1 MKKQLIATTVVAS
14 AFLVGF
20 VLPAEYGI
28 DITGLGEATGLNA
41 LASTTV
47 DRKGTDFGQTLSFN
61 IEEYDLEAETLNQ
74 PIRGLLE
81 LHDAPFMSETITL
94 DIEDIGEIEHKFIMP
109 ENSTFVYSWKL
120 LNPKGEGVYF
130 EFHGH
135 PSTEDAVNYPED
147 FEQAYSKG
155 EGTGQNGTFTSPFPG
170 YHGWYF
176 MNLEIGPVQI
186 ELNVSGYYTEHKEM
200 YRAIEGE
207 VITNVD
213 F

>member
-1 MKKQLIATTVVAS
+1 MKKQLIATTVVAG
-14 AFLVGF
+14 AVLVGF
-20 VLPAEYGI
+20 VLPAEYGV
-28 DITGLGEATGLNA
+28 DVTGLGEFTGLNA

-61 IEEYDLEAETLNQ
+61 VEEYDLEAEIINQ
-74 PIRGLLE
+74 PIQGLLE
-81 LHDAPFMSETITL
+81 LHDEPFMSETIIL

-109 ENSTFVYSWKL
+109 ANSTFVYSWKL
-120 LNPKGEGVYF
+120 LNPKGEGVYY

-135 PSTEDAVNYPED
+135 PSTEDAANYPED
-147 FEQAYSKG
+147 FEMAYSKG

-176 MNLEIGPVQI
+176 MNLEIGAIQI
-186 ELNVSGYYTEHKEM
+186 ELNVSGYYMEHKEM
-200 YRAIEGE
+200 YRAIEGD
-207 VITNVD
+207 VITNVE